1 LRREVI
7 KMKELA
13 KYADYV
19 FYASIVGLILAAYGA
34 FVGSDLW
41 LAPTQWV
48 EVTILV
54 VVYALY
60 LKHAEK

>member
-1 LRREVI
+1 
-7 KMKELA
+7 MKELA

-34 FVGSDLW
+34 FAGSDLW
-41 LAPTQWV
+41 LAPTQWI

-60 LKHAEK
+60 LKHAGE